1 MKPPWREYFCCYAS
15 KCQQIIL
22 QNDSMRLLS
31 LPQSQKKNVNKEFL
45 EISATAGD
53 LTNLQTI
60 LLSGGSCLAHTFTSL
75 VLTIGSCWCAMPT
88 CHCAHSH
95 KQTDRQKPFV
105 LKSPRLNQHFVMI
118 WAASEYTYWMY
129 VWFQSLHLLDTCP
142 PCTQVCLNMCRWDVI
157 FLIILRNLSA
167 DYLTQKVKETSC
179 CTMFTFRCVNLN
191 TNVVCNRG

>member
-1 MKPPWREYFCCYAS
+1 MPTNHSAKRFNATPVAS
-15 KCQQIIL
+15 PI
-22 QNDSMRLLS
+22 
-31 LPQSQKKNVNKEFL
+31 QKKNVNKEFL

-118 WAASEYTYWMY
+118 WAASEYIHLLNVCM
-129 VWFQSLHLLDTCP
+129 VPISAFAGHLPSLHPSLSEHV
-142 PCTQVCLNMCRWDVI
+142 QVGCD
-157 FLIILRNLSA
+157 LSNHSEELVGRLSNA
-167 DYLTQKVKETSC
+167 KS
-179 CTMFTFRCVNLN
+179 
-191 TNVVCNRG
+191 